1 MRIRRCSM
9 ARNQRHYDKEYK
21 IQSIKLAKE
30 IGTNKA
36 ARELG
41 IAPSTLNTWVKSS
54 KNGSID
60 ARPGMQTPQSAMT
73 LSEEVIQLRKQV
85 RDLTKENRRL
95 KETNDFLEEA
105 SAFFAASRLKSAKKN
120 D

>member
-1 MRIRRCSM
+1 M
-9 ARNQRHYDKEYK
+9 ARNQRHYDKDYK
-21 IQSIKLAKE
+21 VQAVKLAHE
-30 IGTNKA
+30 IGLNKA

-41 IAPSTLNTWVKSS
+41 IASSTLNHWIKAIQ
-54 KNGSID
+54 NGNLD
-60 ARPGMQTPQSAMT
+60 AGVGMQTPQSAMT

-85 RDLTKENRRL
+85 KDLTKENRRL

-105 SAFFAASRLKSAKKN
+105 SAFFAASRLKSVKKN

>member
-1 MRIRRCSM
+1 M
-9 ARNQRHYDKEYK
+9 ARNQRHYDKDYK
-21 IQSIKLAKE
+21 VQAIKLANE
-30 IGTNKA
+30 IGINKA

-41 IAPSTLNTWVKSS
+41 IASSTLCQWVKAS
-54 KNGSID
+54 KNGSLD
-60 ARPGMQTPQSAMT
+60 AGPGMQTPQSAMT

-85 RDLTKENRRL
+85 KDLTKENKRL